1 MKRGRLWL
9 LVPLALVLAV
19 VSPCLPHQ
27 VHLLRLEQ
35 RYDAIEHPTSSRL
48 IARTSALGLLE
59 GNGNHCDYFVGE
71 LRLAASSEAALRTFY
86 GSQVDFE
93 RVDRS
98 APPPSMWTRPA
109 IGSSNGQGAPRR
121 ARARSCT
128 WSGCSISSR
137 PVVTCAVTEPRRVRE
152 QRLTKKQQDKVND
165 LNARL
170 DRLHA
175 DMASATKDK
184 SRLQASVEDMTCSR
198 AFGLGQ
204 PLEGRPQRDHRR
216 RPGARFDSQTQL
228 PGRGPHRQRAHRLC
242 PVPPQLGT
250 RGGPSHHRAQGD
262 GRSGAAGR
270 SHLGGVIQAIDAKQ

>member
-98 APPPSMWTRPA
+98 APPLDEDS
-109 IGSSNGQGAPRR
+109 PRH
-121 ARARSCT
+121 
-128 WSGCSISSR
+128 WLQ
-137 PVVTCAVTEPRRVRE
+137 
-152 QRLTKKQQDKVND
+152 QRTGGTTPGPGEVLYMVWLFDQQPPGGD
-165 LNARL
+165 LRC
-170 DRLHA
+170 H
-175 DMASATKDK
+175 
-184 SRLQASVEDMTCSR
+184 
-198 AFGLGQ
+198 
-204 PLEGRPQRDHRR
+204 
-216 RPGARFDSQTQL
+216 
-228 PGRGPHRQRAHRLC
+228 
-242 PVPPQLGT
+242 
-250 RGGPSHHRAQGD
+250 
-262 GRSGAAGR
+262 
-270 SHLGGVIQAIDAKQ
+270 